1 MPTEVQRPI
10 CGVGV
15 AVMAGDRLLLVR
27 RGRPPGE
34 GLWAVP
40 GGKVEY
46 GESMFA
52 TARREVQEETGLEIE
67 VGEVVWAGDSLGP
80 GYPPE
85 WHYCLVDFI
94 GQVTG
99 GELKASDDA
108 AEVGW
113 FTLEEAAQLPLT
125 STMPAL
131 LGELQRRLR

>member
-15 AVMAGDRLLLVR
+15 AVMSGDRLLLVR

>member
-1 MPTEVQRPI
+1 M
-10 CGVGV
+10 
-15 AVMAGDRLLLVR
+15 L
-27 RGRPPGE
+27 
-34 GLWAVP
+34 
-40 GGKVEY
+40 
-46 GESMFA
+46 A

-80 GYPPE
+80 GHPPE
-85 WHYCLVDFI
+85 WHYCLVDFV

-131 LGELQRRLR
+131 LKELRRRLS